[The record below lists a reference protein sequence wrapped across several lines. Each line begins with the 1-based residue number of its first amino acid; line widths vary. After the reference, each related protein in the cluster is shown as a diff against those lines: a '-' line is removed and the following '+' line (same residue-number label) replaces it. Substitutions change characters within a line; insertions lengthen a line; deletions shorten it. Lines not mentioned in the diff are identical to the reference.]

1 MKHKKRIQL
10 FEDFQAM
17 PKEAPAPPKPKTV
30 PDTRPDTRPREPKT
44 PDPFRPVRPRI
55 KPVPLNVSKEEEVIT
70 PTKPETV
77 PDTRP
82 DTRPREP
89 KTPDPF
95 RPVRPRIK
103 PVPLNQIV
111 DKFIDKYIE
120 LSKNDP
126 ESIEILS
133 KYEK

>member
-30 PDTRPDTRPREPKT
+30 PDTRPRRRPTT
-44 PDPFRPVRPRI
+44 PDPFRPVRPEI

-70 PTKPETV
+70 PTKPDIKPDTV

-82 DTRPREP
+82 RKP

-95 RPVRPRIK
+95 RPVRPEIK

-120 LSKNDP
+120 LSNNDP

>member
-55 KPVPLNVSKEEEVIT
+55 KPVPLN
-70 PTKPETV
+70 
-77 PDTRP
+77 
-82 DTRPREP
+82 
-89 KTPDPF
+89 
-95 RPVRPRIK
+95 
-103 PVPLNQIV
+103 QIV

-126 ESIEILS
+126 GSIEILS